1 VIRATY
7 PVTVLLVQLDC
18 YACTPINKHAARFAH
33 EHLGTCTT
41 GDVASDGI
49 TGVMSTS
56 ICIISDTVD
65 RTVRRVVVSVTVQ
78 LVFHRQTAETENH
91 RKTSLCS
98 ASIPGYQRDTASI
111 CYWAPC
117 GGLLLSAC
125 ACYRSISHA
134 RGALSSKPTGGR
146 CCCQSIGRTD
156 GRTDRRTLERY
167 IDPAHCSAYYMRT
180 VFVTGTQ
187 CRTNYSH
194 SSWLENKTCQAHR
207 I

>member
-7 PVTVLLVQLDC
+7 PVTILLVQLDC

-117 GGLLLSAC
+117 GGFAAERRRLLSIDISWLRGAQQQTHRRPLLLS
-125 ACYRSISHA
+125 I
-134 RGALSSKPTGGR
+134 
-146 CCCQSIGRTD
+146 D
-156 GRTDRRTLERY
+156 RTDRRKNRQTDARALHR
-167 IDPAHCSAYYMRT
+167 PCSLLSILYADSVCDRNSMPHLL
-180 VFVTGTQ
+180 FTQ
-187 CRTNYSH
+187 QLVR
-194 SSWLENKTCQAHR
+194 K
-207 I
+207 